1 MFNGYGRMGTMPRR
15 GFKPGR
21 SLPSPFGAP
30 VPQGPNMGIGDF
42 MRDQIQQ
49 NQPTRGWAPNHR
61 GVDGPMMPPA
71 QPGGALAGYAPQRYT
86 PGQAITD
93 PSEAH
98 FAEML
103 RGGPQ
108 MAQRAQMAD
117 QLAARNTAMA
127 NSPQGLH
134 ASELAR
140 GGPQMV
146 GRARYADHIARR
158 NQAMAARWG
167 R

>member
-42 MRDQIQQ
+42 MRNQIQQ
-49 NQPTRGWAPNHR
+49 SQPMGGMAP
-61 GVDGPMMPPA
+61 
-71 QPGGALAGYAPQRYT
+71 ALAGYAPQRYT

-127 NSPQGLH
+127 NSPQGQAANLH

-158 NQAMAARWG
+158 NAAMATRWG